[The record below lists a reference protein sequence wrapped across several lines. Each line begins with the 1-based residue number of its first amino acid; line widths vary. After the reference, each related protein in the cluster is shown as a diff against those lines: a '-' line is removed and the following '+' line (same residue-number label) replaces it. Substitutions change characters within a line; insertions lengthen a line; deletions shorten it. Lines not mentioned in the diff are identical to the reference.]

1 MSAISSSN
9 KKLRPPIV
17 VVVGHVDHGK
27 TTLLDYI
34 RKSTYG
40 TRAASSGGPA
50 SMSRGETGEPRSVA
64 EREAGGITQAISA
77 YEIEHKGKRMTFID
91 TPGHE
96 AFKSMRSRG
105 ATVANLAILV
115 VAADEGVK
123 PQTAEAIKALEE
135 TKTPFVVAINKMD
148 KEGAD
153 IERIKQE
160 LSSAG
165 VFLEGYGGQVSFQ
178 PISAKTGKGVDELLE
193 LLLLAWE
200 LEDATFDPKS
210 PASGFVLEARMNSN
224 RGMEVAVIVTDGTLR
239 KGDEIATPT
248 AAGKVKILED
258 FRGQQVKELEPS
270 APAVIIGFDDLP
282 SVGEQFAA
290 GAEAKAR
297 VQNEAKRRAFSPV
310 LGQPAEGN
318 DALNIVLKA
327 SDAGSL
333 EALSQIVRSI
343 ECEKPIRIL
352 GESVG
357 DIVDADVKLAIPT
370 KGVVV
375 GFKNKVQKSA
385 KILAD
390 AQKVSIVT
398 SDIVYKLVEAV
409 EGVIRGGAQA
419 APTAIVEVL
428 AIFNKERLD
437 KQLVGGRVTE
447 GTVRVKQQFEILR
460 EKGVVGRGRV
470 VSLREVKRQVD
481 EMSAPKECGLLVS
494 SSCET
499 AVGDTIVVRP

>member
-1 MSAISSSN
+1 MEPVVGTK

-34 RKSTYG
+34 RKSTYE
-40 TRAASSGGPA
+40 TRAASSG
-50 SMSRGETGEPRSVA
+50 GEPRSVA

-96 AFKSMRSRG
+96 AFQAMRVRG
-105 ATVANLAILV
+105 ANVANLAILV

-135 TKTPFVVAINKMD
+135 TKTPFVVAVNKVD

-153 IERIKQE
+153 IERVKQE

-165 VFLEGYGGQVSFQ
+165 IFLEGYGGQVSFQ
-178 PISAKTGKGVDELLE
+178 PISAKTGKGVNELLE

-200 LEDATFDPKS
+200 LEEATYDPGA
-210 PASGFVLEARMNSN
+210 PASGFVLEARINSK
-224 RGMEVAVIVTDGTLR
+224 RGIEVAVIITEGTLR
-239 KGDEIATPT
+239 KGDEIVTTT
-248 AAGKVKILED
+248 ASGKVKILEN
-258 FRGQQVKELEPS
+258 FRGEQVKELEPS
-270 APAVIIGFDDLP
+270 SPAVIIGFDDLP
-282 SVGEQFAA
+282 AVGEQFTA
-290 GAEAKAR
+290 GAGASAR
-297 VQNEAKRRAFSPV
+297 LQGGPRERSVSQA
-310 LGQPAEGN
+310 LGQPIEG
-318 DALNIVLKA
+318 DGALTVVLKA

-343 ECEKPIRIL
+343 ESEKPIRVL

-357 DIVDADVKLAIPT
+357 DVVDADVKLAIPT

-375 GFKNKVQKSA
+375 GFKSKVQKSA
-385 KILAD
+385 KIFAD
-390 AQKVSIVT
+390 AQKVGIVT

-409 EGVIRGGAQA
+409 EEVIRGGAQA
-419 APTAIVEVL
+419 APTVIVEVL
-428 AIFNKERLD
+428 AVFNKEKLD

-447 GTVRVKQQFEILR
+447 GTVRVKQQFELSRGKEI
-460 EKGVVGRGRV
+460 VGQGRV
-470 VSLREVKRQVD
+470 LSLREVKRQVD

-494 SSCET
+494 CSCEV